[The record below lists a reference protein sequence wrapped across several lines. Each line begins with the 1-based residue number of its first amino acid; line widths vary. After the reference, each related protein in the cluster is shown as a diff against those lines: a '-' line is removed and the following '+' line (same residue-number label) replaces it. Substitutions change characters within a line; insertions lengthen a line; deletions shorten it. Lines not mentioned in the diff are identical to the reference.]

1 MISLLAPTAFSNN
14 LDFEGNTG
22 PLSRPESLKM
32 RSHSV
37 RECHPAHCKLLR
49 FLEWFDPC
57 FSSSVWGLPT
67 CLWSHP
73 SRVLSRLKLLH
84 CESAQHIMVEDWEA
98 IIEINDSFSCD
109 LKYQKGKMKKDK
121 EARNTCDFYG
131 QRLQKSPVV
140 ERAQQRL
147 KSWSGETVMWM
158 HS

>member
-1 MISLLAPTAFSNN
+1 MISVLAPTAFSNN

-32 RSHSV
+32 RSPSV

-57 FSSSVWGLPT
+57 FSSSIWGLPT
-67 CLWSHP
+67 CLWC
-73 SRVLSRLKLLH
+73 LH
-84 CESAQHIMVEDWEA
+84 CESAQHIMVEDWAA
-98 IIEINDSFSCD
+98 IVVVDDGFSWD
-109 LKYQKGKMKKDK
+109 LKYQKGKEKKDK
-121 EARNTCDFYG
+121 KEARSTCDFCG

-147 KSWSGETVMWM
+147 KSGSGKQLCECTVKT
-158 HS
+158 HGGVCY